1 MTLPLGTT
9 DTYLGRPRIDDMVA
23 AVKDAT
29 YGTRTNVLGV
39 ADTLQIGLKATTG
52 IEPV

>member
-1 MTLPLGTT
+1 
-9 DTYLGRPRIDDMVA
+9 MVA

-29 YGTRTNVLGV
+29 YGIRTNVLGV
-39 ADTLQIGLKATTG
+39 PQMVQTARKATTG